1 MNNQTSE
8 THSTQEQVS
17 AICNRLY
24 AEGIKPSVRLALSEM
39 PGVSSTSTVHKYFKT
54 WKEEIDA
61 NQQSLYD
68 KLGFSSDFT
77 KSFLKEI
84 TRFSVEAEQRYKSLA
99 EDAAEQRDS
108 AIGTL
113 EQVEERFHKQQAV
126 VEQKEK
132 QIISLKDELT
142 ATKRDKEEQLA
153 KAEEVHHA
161 TIAELREQLS
171 KAAYENKTLSSL
183 NEDIRTSQVKA
194 ELKLEGYQVSAD
206 ELKAQNKAFVEDA
219 KQLNMTLAEMREREK
234 QTQAAINDI
243 KMANKELE
251 ANTSKVREV
260 YQATEGELRLQLES
274 LRDENKSLNTNV
286 SELNRLAAG
295 LESTISGNEKLIEQL
310 KGSVQQKP
318 V

>member
-1 MNNQTSE
+1 MNNQTNDS
-8 THSTQEQVS
+8 HSTQEQVS
-17 AICNRLY
+17 TICNRLY
-24 AEGIKPSVRLALSEM
+24 AEGIKPSVRLVLSEL
-39 PGVSSTSTVHKYFKT
+39 PSVSSTSTVHKYFKT
-54 WKEEIDA
+54 WKEEVDA

-132 QIISLKDELT
+132 QIQSLKDELA

-153 KAEEVHHA
+153 KADEVHQA
-161 TIAELREQLS
+161 TIVELREQLS
-171 KAAYENKTLSSL
+171 KAVDENKALSSL

-206 ELKAQNKAFVEDA
+206 ELKAQNKALVEDA
-219 KQLNMTLAEMREREK
+219 KQLNMSLAEMREREK
-234 QTQAAINDI
+234 QTQSAMNDI

-260 YQATEGELRLQLES
+260 HQATENELRLQLGS
-274 LRDENKSLNTNV
+274 LRDENKSLNVNV
-286 SELNRLAAG
+286 SELNRLVAG
-295 LESTISGNEKLIEQL
+295 LESTISGDEKLIAQL
-310 KGSVQQKP
+310 KESAQQKT